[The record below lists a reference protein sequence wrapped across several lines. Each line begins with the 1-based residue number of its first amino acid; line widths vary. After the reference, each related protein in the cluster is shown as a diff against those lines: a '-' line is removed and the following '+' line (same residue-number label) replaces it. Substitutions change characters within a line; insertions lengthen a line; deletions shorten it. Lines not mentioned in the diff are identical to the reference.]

1 MKPSEIKSTGFW
13 RVAGILAFA
22 VGLMILSF
30 SCKSPTSPRGDG
42 EADIIVYSKIED
54 SLEIYMDGTLRFSI
68 RYKNSIEIDNV
79 SIGIHEMKARNSTTG
94 IVVDVETIYVTEKI
108 DYTWTIEDPAD
119 INVTNKYGQSL
130 KIYMDDAFIFNLA
143 NDENRWIID
152 VPLGEH
158 FFRAIR
164 ISDGKQAASI
174 TINVTENKDYFWTIE
189 KLKSNILDFKAF
201 GPSGSIQTI
210 PLSSAS
216 SRQQLHSH
224 NGSQ

>member
-1 MKPSEIKSTGFW
+1 MKPSEIRSTGYW
-13 RVAGILAFA
+13 RVAVILTFA

-30 SCKSPTSPRGDG
+30 SCKSPTSPNGDG

-54 SLEIYMDGTLRFSI
+54 SLEIYMDGKFRFSI

-79 SIGIHEMKARNSTTG
+79 AMGIHEMKARNPKTG
-94 IVVDVETIYVTEKI
+94 MVVNTETIYVTEKI

-130 KIYMDDAFIFNLA
+130 KIYMDDAFVFNLA

-158 FFRAIR
+158 FLRAVR

-174 TINVTENKDYFWTIE
+174 TMNITKNKDYFWTIE
-189 KLKSNILDFKAF
+189 KLKSNILDFQAS
-201 GPSGSIQTI
+201 GPSGPTQTI
-210 PLSSAS
+210 PIAPPS
-216 SRQQLHSH
+216 SRQHVHSH
-224 NGSQ
+224 NSSQ